1 MWCGRSE
8 HGMNARLDQ
17 VGGAAVLIGIGLIFL
32 LDISFW
38 PWILFVVAIP
48 AFLHGLSEG
57 GGAYAGIK
65 GAVWLVG
72 LGLIALLDIWWPGIL
87 ILIGVSILV
96 ETLFKPSEMD
106 EKLKRGGKPKR
117 GLPVP
122 DEDEEWV

>member
-57 GGAYAGIK
+57 GGTYAES

-72 LGLIALLDIWWPGIL
+72 WADCAAGHLVAGDSD
-87 ILIGVSILV
+87 LIGVSILV
-96 ETLFKPSEMD
+96 ERCSSPQRWTRS
-106 EKLKRGGKPKR
+106 
-117 GLPVP
+117 
-122 DEDEEWV
+122 